1 MQEDRDIQDIRAGLS
16 LREGLV
22 KDAEARTRGQH
33 DYRFVLQYF
42 SASRDLHRTL
52 VANVNYLAN
61 EVEQLR
67 ANSDHNSE
75 SISIMEQQ
83 FVELEVRR
91 SHGLYN
97 IVYGPEG
104 VYFLFH
110 SCPPC
115 LRSSP
120 WPIALGKRKNK
131 PNGMLFFVQT
141 MTLTARCAL
150 LTERGVDPAIVPHLP
165 RLPRLPTHE

>member
-1 MQEDRDIQDIRAGLS
+1 MFLPESSIDVRPPTWCCPNGDETCLSILVEVQYLQAYMSFYSMRWLTGILSCHENLFLTSRTQVKKRNNIMHEDRDIRDIRAGLI

-22 KDAEARTRGQH
+22 KDAETKTRGQH

-67 ANSDHNSE
+67 ANMDHNSE

-91 SHGLYN
+91 SM
-97 IVYGPEG
+97 VY
-104 VYFLFH
+104 
-110 SCPPC
+110 
-115 LRSSP
+115 
-120 WPIALGKRKNK
+120 I
-131 PNGMLFFVQT
+131 
-141 MTLTARCAL
+141 
-150 LTERGVDPAIVPHLP
+150 
-165 RLPRLPTHE
+165 